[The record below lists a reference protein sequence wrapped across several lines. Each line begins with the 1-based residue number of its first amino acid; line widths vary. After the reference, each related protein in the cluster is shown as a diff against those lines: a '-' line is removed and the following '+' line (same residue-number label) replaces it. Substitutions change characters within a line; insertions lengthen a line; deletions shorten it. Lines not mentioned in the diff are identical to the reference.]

1 MRLFVDVSRLKLAN
15 SLCSFGDPYWYQ
27 SWNSPFYKA
36 SHRRLRAFMRKFI
49 DEEITPNCHE
59 WDNQRQIP
67 QKVFKRFAELGLL
80 ASLVSNTWPSDYAE
94 GIAVPAG
101 VKAEEWDAFHFM
113 VVLDEIVG
121 GERIN
126 RVSSRADMQPPC
138 SADAAQA
145 VLSGALLAVLALD
158 CRLSFI
164 SAVRR

>member
-1 MRLFVDVSRLKLAN
+1 MRPDADGELNTGNIDNEVDYSEGEDEGDTFGDLVPYVCLPCCRLMLADG
-15 SLCSFGDPYWYQ
+15 SCSFGDPYWYQ

-80 ASLVSNTWPSDYAE
+80 ASLVSNTWPSEHAE

-121 GERIN
+121 GERAN
-126 RVSSRADMQPPC
+126 AKQVQSC
-138 SADAAQA
+138 
-145 VLSGALLAVLALD
+145 
-158 CRLSFI
+158 
-164 SAVRR
+164 